1 MKLNSFSVVAVA
13 SRMALTRDPMEG
25 VCRWTTSD
33 RREGSV
39 IPSREAEGL
48 RQKFRV
54 RLRVTRD

>member
-1 MKLNSFSVVAVA
+1 
-13 SRMALTRDPMEG
+13 MAFTRDPMEV
-25 VCRWTTSD
+25 VCKWTTSD

-39 IPSREAEGL
+39 IPSRETEGL